1 MPLYEYQ
8 CPACGHR
15 FEVLQRL
22 GEGGDGLACP
32 ECEQPR
38 PERKLSTFAAAS
50 GGASSSSATGAG
62 PGACCRGPGFT

>member
-8 CPACGHR
+8 CAACDHR

-32 ECEQPR
+32 ECGQPR
-38 PERKLSTFAAAS
+38 PERKLSTFAAS
-50 GGASSSSATGAG
+50 GASSSSSASAGA
-62 PGACCRGPGFT
+62 GACCRGPGFT

>member
-15 FEVLQRL
+15 FEVLQHL

-32 ECEQPR
+32 ECGQPR
-38 PERKLSTFAAAS
+38 PERKLSTFSA
-50 GGASSSSATGAG
+50 GGESSSASASA
-62 PGACCRGPGFT
+62 GACCRGPGFT

>member
-38 PERKLSTFAAAS
+38 PERKLSTFAAGAAS
-50 GGASSSSATGAG
+50 PSAAAPAG
-62 PGACCRGPGFT
+62 PCCRGPGFT

>member
-8 CPACGHR
+8 CPTCGHR

-32 ECEQPR
+32 ECERPR
-38 PERKLSTFAAAS
+38 PERKLSTFAA
-50 GGASSSSATGAG
+50 GGASPSASA
-62 PGACCRGPGFT
+62 PAGACCRGPGFT